1 MLDLTESHA
10 CELYWH
16 SVSKPYCILF
26 LSETCS
32 PAWVPIFLSDRNRF
46 LILGSIQWIWLLDV
60 CSYFHSSS
68 CIYGCAAGTSVWFLR
83 HYLLD
88 WWKGK
93 KKGENGCLFAF
104 LSQECA
110 VIWNKTITLFVLTS
124 LRCWI
129 CIFINLLIPWLT
141 GKTISRRY
149 GLFSILLE
157 HLLYT
162 MVDVRSMV
170 DKVNYYCSTKWIHVS
185 FFSPLLSLK
194 VKMISG
200 SLLATSCQEKP
211 SVIPFHLVSWLSS
224 VTMKSLRH

>member
-1 MLDLTESHA
+1 MRFCRNIIDCYTHGNRSCFTHKCRASSVFPLLTISIFSLCSFPIQGFFCAIFSFLLLDLLLLDLTESHA

-93 KKGENGCLFAF
+93 KKGENGCLLFYLKNVQ
-104 LSQECA
+104 LSGTKQ
-110 VIWNKTITLFVLTS
+110 S
-124 LRCWI
+124 LCL
-129 CIFINLLIPWLT
+129 C
-141 GKTISRRY
+141 
-149 GLFSILLE
+149 
-157 HLLYT
+157 
-162 MVDVRSMV
+162 
-170 DKVNYYCSTKWIHVS
+170 
-185 FFSPLLSLK
+185 
-194 VKMISG
+194 
-200 SLLATSCQEKP
+200 
-211 SVIPFHLVSWLSS
+211 
-224 VTMKSLRH
+224 